1 MCHFDFVIQ
10 NVLLFLLLL
19 SFTPENPYYCGMQA
33 RVPNFGV
40 KEKLSSKKTASD
52 LIARKVAAAAYSQQQ
67 QQQQQQKSSLES
79 PIEIKKSQ
87 SNGYLNTLFSQSSNL
102 FGGKKSRERSKKA
115 DQVTSNGF
123 FYHTS
128 LGE

>member
-1 MCHFDFVIQ
+1 
-10 NVLLFLLLL
+10 
-19 SFTPENPYYCGMQA
+19 MQA
-33 RVPNFGV
+33 RVPNFGGV

-52 LIARKVAAAAYSQQQ
+52 LIARKAAAAAAYN
-67 QQQQQQKSSLES
+67 QQQQQQKPSLES

-102 FGGKKSRERSKKA
+102 FGGKKSRERNKKA
-115 DQVTSNGF
+115 DQVTANGF

>member
-1 MCHFDFVIQ
+1 
-10 NVLLFLLLL
+10 
-19 SFTPENPYYCGMQA
+19 MQA

-52 LIARKVAAAAYSQQQ
+52 LIARKVAAAAAVYST
-67 QQQQQQKSSLES
+67 QQQQQKSSPDS
-79 PIEIKKSQ
+79 PIQIKKSQ

-102 FGGKKSRERSKKA
+102 FGGKKSRERSKKS
-115 DQVTSNGF
+115 DQVTGNGF

-128 LGE
+128 LGKLMFVTLYCSCCCCC